1 MRLSLYL
8 SVDCGSIIMG
18 NSCWLWWLEDFTVC
32 SCCQFWHAVIMVYI
46 CWRFCYRV
54 IMLYRCWIYT
64 FTWTSWCGSVTNP
77 MLAYVVM
84 VFSVWE
90 RCYETI
96 CQDIIQSFYTIQL
109 PARLMQI
116 ITAVWWSRWFTQCCS
131 AFVVQSMRAV
141 YPKPTF
147 LVTCVNGIW
156 DGTTKYGK

>member
-18 NSCWLWWLEDFTVC
+18 NSCWLRWFEDFTVC

-84 VFSVWE
+84 AFSLWE
-90 RCYETI
+90 SCYVTV
-96 CQDIIQSFYTIQL
+96 CQGILQGFYNIQL
-109 PARLMQI
+109 PERLMQFI
-116 ITAVWWSRWFTQCCS
+116 MLYKVIGAYSCLMELMIHTMLLSFYGTNKKSGIGTQNRP
-131 AFVVQSMRAV
+131 FWLPV
-141 YPKPTF
+141 
-147 LVTCVNGIW
+147 
-156 DGTTKYGK
+156 